1 MGMRSGW
8 EQPNWFVLDG
18 DEPGYKPS
26 FRRTNWFEPV
36 GRECDL
42 VLNKVGVIDLSPC
55 AKIEVTG
62 SGAGSFLDVIFANE
76 LPKVRVIFYSWK
88 KFIENTELMMAFFS
102 MVGFYASPIYKKS

>member
-8 EQPNWFVLDG
+8 EQPNWFALDG
-18 DEPGYKPS
+18 DKPGYKPS

-76 LPKVRVIFYSWK
+76 LPKVR
-88 KFIENTELMMAFFS
+88 
-102 MVGFYASPIYKKS
+102 

>member
-8 EQPNWFVLDG
+8 EQPNWFALDG

-42 VLNKVGVIDLSPC
+42 VLNKVGVIDLPPC

-76 LPKVRVIFYSWK
+76 LPKVR
-88 KFIENTELMMAFFS
+88 
-102 MVGFYASPIYKKS
+102 

>member
-1 MGMRSGW
+1 MGMRSCW
-8 EQPNWFVLDG
+8 EQPNWFALDG

-62 SGAGSFLDVIFANE
+62 NGAGSFLDVIFANE
-76 LPKVRVIFYSWK
+76 LPKVRQLF
-88 KFIENTELMMAFFS
+88 FIAGKNELMMAFFS
-102 MVGFYASPIYKKS
+102 VVGFYASPIYKKS